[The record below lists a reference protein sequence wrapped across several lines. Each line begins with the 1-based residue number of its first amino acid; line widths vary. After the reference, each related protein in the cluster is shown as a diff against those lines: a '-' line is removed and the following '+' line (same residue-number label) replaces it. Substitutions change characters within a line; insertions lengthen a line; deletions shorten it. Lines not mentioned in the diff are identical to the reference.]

1 MIFHHVL
8 DHVFSTWSHVAVLR
22 VLQHA
27 AQGLSGREVAR
38 LAGMSHRACLNA
50 LTDLEE
56 LGIVLRHRGGRD
68 HVFTLNR
75 DHTLVADGILP
86 LLGFEREFRQ
96 RLERLLTSRLQ
107 KDVDSIILFGSVVRK
122 EETVESDLDVCLLV
136 SQRSQIPR
144 VRECVH
150 DLADEVQRRFNA
162 GLSPVIFTRAAFL
175 QGLRKGKSPMKEIAA
190 EGVPISGNVMREAR
204 HA

>member
-8 DHVFSTWSHVAVLR
+8 DHIFSTWSHIAVLR
-22 VLQHA
+22 VLQYA

-68 HVFTLNR
+68 HSFTLNR
-75 DHTLVADGILP
+75 DHALVADGILP
-86 LLGFEREFRQ
+86 LLGLEREFRQ
-96 RLERLLTSRLQ
+96 RLERLLKSRL
-107 KDVDSIILFGSVVRK
+107 DRHVDSIILFGSVVRK
-122 EETVESDLDVCLLV
+122 EETAESDLDVCILV
-136 SQRSQIPR
+136 SHTSQISR
-144 VRECVH
+144 VRQRVH
-150 DLADEVQRRFNA
+150 DLAGNVQRRFNA
-162 GLSPVIFTRAAFL
+162 GLSPVILTRAEFL
-175 QGLRKGKSPMKEIAA
+175 HGLRKGKSPMKEIAA
-190 EGVPISGNVMREAR
+190 EGVPISGNVIRRAR